1 VHTRLVAL
9 VAVVLLVAG
18 MSGVVALAA
27 AVELPADDVV
37 AGGIVI
43 LRPRVAAGGFTAVE
57 RSGIFYE
64 RLNNIITDTSVKPSD
79 VRAVQ
84 VRGDWTVM
92 AERYLFVTASA
103 QDAAANRTTPKDLAQ
118 TWAANLA
125 KAISLARPVP
135 PPPGGPYNE

>member
-9 VAVVLLVAG
+9 VGVVLLVAG
-18 MSGVVALAA
+18 VSGVAALAA
-27 AVELPADDVV
+27 PADLPADEIV

-43 LRPRVAAGGFTAVE
+43 LRPRVAAGGFSAVE
-57 RSGIFYE
+57 RSGILYE
-64 RLNNIITDTSVKPSD
+64 RLNDIITDRSVKPAD

-84 VRGDWTVM
+84 SRGDWTVM
-92 AERYLFVTASA
+92 AGRYLFVTATI

-118 TWAANLA
+118 TWAANLG
-125 KAISLARPVP
+125 KAIAAARPIP